1 MRDKADFT
9 EGDVALSLAKGS
21 TFFLGLPKKILAKKT
36 TTETWCCV
44 TVVSFCAGALVKH
57 LPVMCHCVFLVS
69 VLYTLKQSFVSLGPR
84 SVKFGWS

>member
-21 TFFLGLPKKILAKKT
+21 TFFWVCPKNSRKKTT

-44 TVVSFCAGALVKH
+44 TVVSICAGALLKH
-57 LPVMCHCVFLVS
+57 LPVMCHCVFLVF

-84 SVKFGWS
+84 SVKFCWS